1 MSTTRRCSDW
11 SSVPEPGAQWVAD
24 SAGVCF
30 SARLTEAPHLVEGWG
45 AFDSPVVLGPRSFVD
60 SFLLRSGKEECRIG
74 SPWTHYGACAIM
86 RTSHST
92 RAHIKR

>member
-30 SARLTEAPHLVEGWG
+30 SDPFNVAPQVPEDRGALGILVVSDLPIFADPFLKPASAEAN
-45 AFDSPVVLGPRSFVD
+45 F
-60 SFLLRSGKEECRIG
+60 
-74 SPWTHYGACAIM
+74 
-86 RTSHST
+86 ST
-92 RAHIKR
+92 AQRFSR